1 METEL
6 VQQEEE
12 EKLRALMKRLE
23 KHALLLEN
31 REDEIDE
38 RERAVQ
44 QSIES

>member
-23 KHALLLEN
+23 KHALSLEN